1 MKQLRNRQL
10 VSGKQCANRWVPA
23 ISRAAM
29 LALSLNAVADE
40 AMVTIAAGSFQMGKN
55 DTKFVREVSIKS
67 FALAKNLVTRA
78 EFEQFI
84 NETNY
89 ETGQGWRKPLFKQT
103 ANDPVINVSV
113 STALA
118 YIDWLNKKT
127 GEKYRLPTEAE
138 WEYAARAGTKTKYFW
153 GDDIGKKNANCDG
166 CGSQW
171 DASST
176 APVGSFPA
184 NPWGLFD
191 MGGNAAQWTQDCFIE
206 DEDDAKESTNGSCKL
221 RVIRGG
227 GWNDPTRA
235 VRVDA
240 REGNL
245 PDFGYMNVGF
255 RLAKDL

>member
-1 MKQLRNRQL
+1 MNIRIKTIVQLL
-10 VSGKQCANRWVPA
+10 AG
-23 ISRAAM
+23 IS
-29 LALSLNAVADE
+29 LASTLSLVAHADDS
-40 AMVTIAAGSFQMGKN
+40 MVTIAAGSFQMGADAKSA
-55 DTKFVREVSIKS
+55 REVSVKS
-67 FALAKNLVTRA
+67 FALAKKLVTRA

-84 NETNY
+84 NETNHDA
-89 ETGQGWRKPLFKQT
+89 GKGWRKPLFKQT
-103 ANDPVINVSV
+103 ANDPVINVSLNN
-113 STALA
+113 AQI

-153 GDDIGKKNANCDG
+153 GDDIGKANANCDG

-171 DASST
+171 DNEST
-176 APVGSFPA
+176 APVGSFAA

-191 MGGNAAQWTQDCFIE
+191 MGGNASQWTQDCFFE
-206 DEDDAKESTNGSCKL
+206 NEEEAKTGNCKL

-227 GWNDPTRA
+227 GWNDGTKA

>member
-1 MKQLRNRQL
+1 MHQIFRNSFVKIMSVRTMSRIAL
-10 VSGKQCANRWVPA
+10 FTFSMAA
-23 ISRAAM
+23 I
-29 LALSLNAVADE
+29 ADE
-40 AMVTIAAGSFQMGKN
+40 SMIKIPAGSFKMV
-55 DTKFVREVSIKS
+55 TPAVEVHVKA
-67 FALAKNLVTRA
+67 FALAKYLVTRA

-89 ETGQGWRKPLFKQT
+89 DAGKGWRKPLFKQT
-103 ANDPVINVSV
+103 PNDPVINVSV
-113 STALA
+113 SSAQA

-127 GEKYRLPTEAE
+127 GQKYRLPTEVE

-153 GDDIGKKNANCDG
+153 GDDIGEGNANCDG
-166 CGSQW
+166 CGSRW
-171 DASST
+171 DSDST
-176 APVGSFPA
+176 SPVGSFAA

-206 DEDDAKESTNGSCKL
+206 EDDDDAKASTNGTCKL